1 MSLRCEFC
9 CVLNNVD
16 NEKPISYDQEEL
28 KVVRLVL
35 CKACKADGEN
45 QP

>member
-16 NEKPISYDQEEL
+16 NEEHNNYHQEEL

-35 CKACKADGEN
+35 CKACKAEGEN
-45 QP
+45 